1 MSHARLGA
9 MNTSSAW
16 TAPAIERRENIPAD
30 TERESLDRFLDWHR
44 ETLLWKCSGL
54 TGEQL
59 ASRPLP
65 TTTMSLLGMVRHAA
79 LNERWWFRRRF
90 AGDESL
96 EQIFSTDENP
106 DGDWNDGSAES
117 AEADYGI
124 YLAEV
129 ELARQATAGRALD
142 EMFQLRTQV
151 LTLRFVYLHMIE
163 EYARHL
169 GHADLLREAIDGA
182 TGE

>member
-1 MSHARLGA
+1 MS
-9 MNTSSAW
+9 TSSVWA
-16 TAPAIERRENIPAD
+16 APVIERRENIPAD
-30 TERESLDRFLDWHR
+30 TERESLDRFLDWYR
-44 ETLLWKCSGL
+44 ETLLGKCAGL

-59 ASRPLP
+59 ASRPLAS
-65 TTTMSLLGMVRHAA
+65 TTLSLLGTMRHMA

-96 EQIFSTDENP
+96 EQIFSSDENP
-106 DGDWNDGSAES
+106 DGDWNDGTAES

-129 ELARQATAGRALD
+129 DLARRATAGRALD
-142 EMFQLRTQV
+142 EMFQGRSGV
-151 LTLRFVYLHMIE
+151 LTLRWLYLHMIE
-163 EYARHL
+163 EYARHM
-169 GHADLLREAIDGA
+169 GHVDLLREAIDGV